1 LCGLSLPATIAD
13 RFVTTGI
20 AMQTTSVSR
29 RSFVSALA
37 AGAIASALRPSHA
50 DAAAGAQAS
59 WPGYSKAT
67 VIDALGGPGNANKSG
82 AALDAT
88 DLADVRA
95 SGITA
100 VNLTVGSVGSYV
112 KDYDAAIESIA
123 HWDAE
128 IAAHPDT
135 LMRFDGARDFAEA
148 KRSGRLAI
156 IYGFQD
162 ATPFGEDLDRLDT
175 FRELGVRIVQLT
187 YNRRNLVG
195 DGCLEPGDAGLS
207 LFGRDL
213 VERMNARNVLVD
225 LSHCGRRT
233 TDEAIALSKKPVAI
247 THTGCAAI
255 SDLPR
260 NKPDATLRRLA
271 DAGGVAGIY
280 LMPYLRTS
288 GQPMAADVVA
298 HIEHALDICGEDH
311 VGIGTDGAIS
321 AVQLTDAYKKAF
333 ADEIAA
339 RRKQG
344 VSAPGETTAVY
355 TFVPDLNTP
364 RRFETIATL
373 LSRRGKP
380 DRVIEKVLG
389 GNFLRLFAQTWPAA

>member
-1 LCGLSLPATIAD
+1 MPATIAA
-13 RFVTTGI
+13 RFEVIGF

-29 RSFVSALA
+29 RRFVAALA
-37 AGAIASALRPSHA
+37 VGTIASAFRPA
-50 DAAAGAQAS
+50 PVDAAEKQAT
-59 WPGYSKAT
+59 WPGYRRAT

-82 AALDAT
+82 APLDAA

-112 KDYDAAIESIA
+112 KDYDGAIEGIA

-135 LMRFDGARDFAEA
+135 LMRFRDARDFAEA

-175 FRELGVRIVQLT
+175 FVDLGVRIVQLT

-207 LFGRDL
+207 LFGREL
-213 VERMNARNVLVD
+213 VERMNARSVLVD

-233 TDEAIALSKKPVAI
+233 TDEAIAASKKPVAI

-288 GQPMAADVVA
+288 GQPMASDVVA
-298 HIEHALDICGEDH
+298 HIEHALDVCGEDH
-311 VGIGTDGAIS
+311 VGIGTDGPIS
-321 AVQLTDAYKKAF
+321 AVELTDAYKKAF

-355 TFVPDLNTP
+355 TFIPDLNTP
-364 RRFETIATL
+364 RRFEMIATL

-389 GNFLRLFAQTWPAA
+389 GNFLRLFAETWPAA

>member
-1 LCGLSLPATIAD
+1 MPTVP
-13 RFVTTGI
+13 FT
-20 AMQTTSVSR
+20 R
-29 RSFVSALA
+29 RQFVSAIA
-37 AGAIASALRPSHA
+37 AGTVAAAIPAARAA
-50 DAAAGAQAS
+50 DAS
-59 WPGYSKAT
+59 RTVWRNYSKLT
-67 VIDALGGPGNANKSG
+67 VIDALGGPGSANKPDKP
-82 AALDAT
+82 LDAA

-95 SGITA
+95 SGIPA
-100 VNLTVGSVGSYV
+100 VNLTVSGVGSYAL
-112 KDYDAAIESIA
+112 DYDKTIA
-123 HWDAE
+123 QIAQCDRE
-128 IAAHPDT
+128 ITLHPDV
-135 LMRFDGARDFAEA
+135 LMKFNDARDFAVA
-148 KRSGRLAI
+148 KRTGKLAI

-162 ATPFGEDLDRLDT
+162 ATPLAEDLDRLET
-175 FRELGVRIVQLT
+175 FRGLGVRIVQLT

-213 VERMNARNVLVD
+213 VERMNTRNVLVD

-298 HIEHALDICGEDH
+298 HIEHALDVCGEDH
-311 VGIGTDGAIS
+311 VGIGTDGPIS
-321 AVQLTDAYKKAF
+321 AVQLTDDYKKAF
-333 ADEIAA
+333 ADEIAE

-344 VSAPGETTAVY
+344 ISAPGETTAVY
-355 TFVPDLNTP
+355 TFVPDLNAP

-373 LSRRGKP
+373 LSRRGKS

>member
-1 LCGLSLPATIAD
+1 VRARRAGHNRRSW
-13 RFVTTGI
+13 VTTGF
-20 AMQTTSVSR
+20 AMQTSVSR
-29 RSFVSALA
+29 RTFVSGLA
-37 AGAIASALRPSHA
+37 AGAIATALAPSR
-50 DAAAGAQAS
+50 AGATEHAWS
-59 WPGYSKAT
+59 RYADAT
-67 VIDALGGPGNANKSG
+67 VIDALGGPGNANKPG
-82 AALDAT
+82 AMLDAA
-88 DLADVRA
+88 DLADVRE

-100 VNLTVGSVGSYV
+100 VNLTVGSVGSYA
-112 KDYDAAIESIA
+112 KDYDAAIASIA

-135 LMRFDGARDFAEA
+135 LMRFRDARDFAEA

-162 ATPFGEDLDRLDT
+162 ATPFAEDPERLDT
-175 FRELGVRIVQLT
+175 FRDLGVRIVQLT

-195 DGCLEPGDAGLS
+195 DGCLEPGDSGLS
-207 LFGRDL
+207 LFGRAL
-213 VERMNARNVLVD
+213 VERMNARDVLVD

-233 TDEAIALSKKPVAI
+233 TDEGIAASKKPVAI
-247 THTGCAAI
+247 THTGCAALA
-255 SDLPR
+255 DLPR

-271 DAGGVAGIY
+271 DRGGVAGIY

-288 GQPMAADVVA
+288 GQPMAADVIA
-298 HIEHALDICGEDH
+298 HIEHALDVCGEDH

-321 AVQLTDAYKKAF
+321 AVQLTDEYKKAF
-333 ADEIAA
+333 ADEIAE

-344 VSAPGETTAVY
+344 ISAPGETTAVY

-389 GNFLRLFAQTWPAA
+389 GNFLRLFSETWPAA